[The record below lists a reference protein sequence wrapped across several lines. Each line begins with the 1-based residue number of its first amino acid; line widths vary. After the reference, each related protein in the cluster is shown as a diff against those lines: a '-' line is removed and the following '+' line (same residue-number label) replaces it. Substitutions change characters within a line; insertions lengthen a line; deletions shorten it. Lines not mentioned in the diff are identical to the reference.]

1 MDTLGLKAK
10 QVKQEKLGCEMHR
23 GDEQTRTFI
32 GGTVIETI
40 HTINSYFTRLT
51 LNTVLAQ

>member
-51 LNTVLAQ
+51 LNTMLAQ